1 MWTRTVAP
9 ELTPDHYRVPECGHL
24 YPQVFIKLSD
34 DCGHRR
40 GQSTHQIANPQN
52 HKIQPALRYTQPLR
66 FGVVC
71 YTTARAQI
79 IINTVKT
86 NVPYWNHS
94 YKEDFSMTRDDS
106 TFWRVYRNS
115 SYCVLSSFIRT
126 SEAQLCFCFYLLI
139 KYLTTVFT

>member
-1 MWTRTVAP
+1 MDLRDLPGGPVVKNLPCNVGDSGSVLGQGTRIPHATGQLSPRATTRESMHRNKGPSKLQRTVAP

-24 YPQVFIKLSD
+24 DPQVLIKLSD
-34 DCGHRR
+34 DCSHRR

-52 HKIQPALRYTQPLR
+52 HKTQPALRYTQPLR

-86 NVPYWNHS
+86 KVPY
-94 YKEDFSMTRDDS
+94 
-106 TFWRVYRNS
+106 
-115 SYCVLSSFIRT
+115 
-126 SEAQLCFCFYLLI
+126 
-139 KYLTTVFT
+139 